1 MRPRKINGASFQKAG
16 KIGAI
21 LEFASLLE
29 NLNTIYS
36 RDTWQRA
43 IPPMKKPYLRT
54 SDLAKAV
61 GIHPN
66 TVRLYEAWGFLPKAE
81 RSPAGYR
88 RFTGYDLDQLRLVRL
103 IFEGGWPGHA
113 VRKTGLAII
122 QCGATGDLGG
132 ALELA
137 HQMVAQVQA
146 ERAQAEAA
154 AAYLERWA
162 AGAPADVTGRAL
174 RIGDAA
180 RLLNTTVD
188 AIRNWERNGLLDVPR
203 DPANGYRLYGA
214 PEIGRLRVIRMLL
227 RAGYSMMAIL
237 RMLTALDDGQTENLR
252 QSLDTPRADE
262 DVFMVN
268 DRWLSA
274 LAEME
279 RQAQETIAQIEAML
293 QRHGELL

>member
-1 MRPRKINGASFQKAG
+1 MN
-16 KIGAI
+16 
-21 LEFASLLE
+21 
-29 NLNTIYS
+29 
-36 RDTWQRA
+36 
-43 IPPMKKPYLRT
+43 KPFLRT

-61 GIHPN
+61 GIHVN
-66 TVRLYEAWGFLPKAE
+66 TVRLYEAWSFLPQAE

-88 RFTGYDLDQLRLVRL
+88 RFTEYHLDQLRLIRT
-103 IFEGGWPGHA
+103 IFGGGWPGHA
-113 VRKTGLAII
+113 VRKTGMEII
-122 QCGATGDLGG
+122 QHGAVGDLGG

-162 AGAPADVTGRAL
+162 SGIPADASRHSL

-180 RLLNTTVD
+180 RLLNTTID
-188 AIRNWERNGLLDVPR
+188 AIRNWERNGLIDVPR

-214 PEIGRLRVIRMLL
+214 SEIGRLRVIRMLL

-237 RMLTALDDGQTENLR
+237 RMMTALDDGQTEDLR

-279 RQAQETIAQIEAML
+279 RQAQDTIALIETMIEKHRGASL
-293 QRHGELL
+293 P